1 MENRLYNNQTEE
13 EIRRLM
19 PAEYRVD
26 MKDKNMSVDEIQQRT
41 KLQIEFRKSY
51 HKRLKDEKTD

>member
-26 MKDKNMSVDEIQQRT
+26 MQDKNMSVDEIQRRI
-41 KLQIEFRKSY
+41 KLQIEFRKNY

>member
-26 MKDKNMSVDEIQQRT
+26 MQDKNMSVDEIQWRI
-41 KLQIEFRKSY
+41 KLQIEFRKNY